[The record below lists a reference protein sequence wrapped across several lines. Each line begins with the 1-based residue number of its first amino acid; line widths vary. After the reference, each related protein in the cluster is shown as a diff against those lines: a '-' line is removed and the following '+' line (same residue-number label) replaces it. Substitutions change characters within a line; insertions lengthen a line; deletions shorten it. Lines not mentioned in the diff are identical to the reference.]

1 METIIAK
8 KLTKLDYKNYLAKG
22 IDYAQYFANVEHEAK
37 DAPAE
42 GLGAYVPQNLQRMR
56 RIGKTLELLP
66 EVVEAVAGLHH
77 DTHWLVLS
85 EAWCGDAAQSLPVLA
100 AIAEQSGGKI
110 DLKIVYR
117 DANPEL
123 MDAYLTGQS
132 RAIPKLIQ
140 LDSHL
145 NVTGIWG
152 PRPTVAQKMV
162 LELRRDP
169 QTAPKYSEV
178 LHKWY
183 ADDRQQSI
191 QRELVKLLHKANQFC
206 ADCFI

>member
-1 METIIAK
+1 
-8 KLTKLDYKNYLAKG
+8 
-22 IDYAQYFANVEHEAK
+22 
-37 DAPAE
+37 
-42 GLGAYVPQNLQRMR
+42 MR
-56 RIGKTLELLP
+56 RIGKTVELLP
-66 EVVEAVAGLHH
+66 EVVEAIAGVPQG
-77 DTHWLVLS
+77 THWLVLS
-85 EAWCGDAAQSLPVLA
+85 EPWCGDAAQSLPVLA

-110 DLKIVYR
+110 EIKIVYR

-132 RAIPKLIQ
+132 RAIPKLVQ

-162 LELRRDP
+162 LELRSDP
-169 QTAPKYSEV
+169 QTAPKYAEL

-183 ADDRQQSI
+183 ADDRQESI
-191 QRELVKLLHKANQFC
+191 QRELVKLLHKASQFC
-206 ADCFI
+206 PDCVV